1 MPFERFTHKGG
12 RAKYGFP
19 VVTLQASGGMAFND
33 LAYDLLGRPSHI
45 VLLYDRKDSL
55 IGFEPGEAQQS
66 YAFPVRNA
74 GGAGD
79 ASSWALST
87 RSFYAY
93 YELEPEAT
101 QRFKATKQDDIVVID
116 LKSPITTLKVRA
128 RGQRVAQRAP
138 RTSEERGAP

>member
-1 MPFERFTHKGG
+1 MPFETFTHKGG

-19 VVTLQASGGMAFND
+19 VVTLQASGGMALND

-45 VLLYDRKDSL
+45 VLLYDRKERL
-55 IGFEPGEAQQS
+55 IGFQPGRAEQT
-66 YAFPVRNA
+66 YAFPIRNA
-74 GGAGD
+74 GGAGE

-93 YELEPEAT
+93 YELQPEAT

-128 RGQRVAQRAP
+128 RAQRAGA
-138 RTSEERGAP
+138 RTARNGEQGASA

>member
-1 MPFERFTHKGG
+1 M
-12 RAKYGFP
+12 
-19 VVTLQASGGMAFND
+19 ND

-45 VLLYDRKDSL
+45 VLLYDRKEKL
-55 IGFEPGEAQQS
+55 IGFEPGRAEQT

-74 GGAGD
+74 GGAGE

-93 YELEPEAT
+93 YELQPEAT

-116 LKSPITTLKVRA
+116 LKSPITTLKVRS

-138 RTSEERGAP
+138 RTSEERGVP